1 MDEIF
6 IKDLRVRAI
15 LGIYPHERVTPQE
28 VVLNVTLYADTRP
41 AAESDSIADCVDYE
55 KAALLLKQHTETAR
69 RQTAEALANDL
80 AQLCLGLPGVQG
92 VRVRVEKTQALPFA
106 AGVGVQIERWSS
118 SP

>member
-41 AAESDSIADCVDYE
+41 AAESDAIADCVDYE

-69 RQTAEALANDL
+69 RQTAEALAADL
-80 AQLCLGLPGVQG
+80 AQLCLSLPGVQRRG
-92 VRVRVEKTQALPFA
+92 CGWKTQALPFA
-106 AGVGVQIERWSS
+106 AGVGVQIERWNPSA
-118 SP
+118 